1 MLEELNLA
9 SNGIGPVGARS
20 LAAALD
26 NSATLTSLH
35 LGSTPSALKA
45 CGRSNTNKDIATSK
59 SCDKKTRLPPL
70 LVERWL
76 SCRCLLC
83 FA

>member
-26 NSATLTSLH
+26 NSVTLTSLH
-35 LGSTPSALKA
+35 LGSNAIGA
-45 CGRSNTNKDIATSK
+45 EGMRS
-59 SCDKKTRLPPL
+59 L
-70 LVERWL
+70 
-76 SCRCLLC
+76 
-83 FA
+83 